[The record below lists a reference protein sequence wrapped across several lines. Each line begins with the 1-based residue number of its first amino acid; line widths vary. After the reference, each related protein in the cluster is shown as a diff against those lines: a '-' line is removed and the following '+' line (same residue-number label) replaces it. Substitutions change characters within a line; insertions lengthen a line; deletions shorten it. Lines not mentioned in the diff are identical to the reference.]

1 MKHKM
6 PTRITVRLDGD
17 TSLNIDILSKASNTP
32 KAQVVRMIL
41 RDFFNKNE
49 SKLDEYY
56 EKIKA

>member
-1 MKHKM
+1 MRNKM
-6 PTRITVRLDGD
+6 PSRITVRLDGD
-17 TSLNIDILSKASNTP
+17 TALNIDILSKASNTP

-41 RDFFNKNE
+41 KDFFDKNE

>member
-1 MKHKM
+1 M

-17 TSLNIDILSKASNTP
+17 TALNIDILSKASNTP

-41 RDFFNKNE
+41 RDFFDKNE

>member
-1 MKHKM
+1 M